1 VFTRIAT
8 RPSVAIL
15 CGLLLLVS
23 ATDTSLAASGPTGST
38 TPVAPDN
45 YVLGPGDQIEVNVFG
60 ESDLTRMV
68 TIRPDGIIALP
79 LINQVTAA
87 GKTAAQLEAELT
99 SMYAKYLKAP
109 SVAVLVHQFRMNPVY
124 VMGEVS
130 KPGRYDLTYD
140 MTFLDAL
147 TAAGGATDKANLDG
161 AQLVRVENGKSK
173 AIPIKAN
180 QIIQGK
186 ATTPNLKLQTGD
198 LIYVPRR
205 GLGFMDI
212 LNNIGILRLI
222 LGL

>member
-1 VFTRIAT
+1 
-8 RPSVAIL
+8 
-15 CGLLLLVS
+15 LLLLI
-23 ATDTSLAASGPTGST
+23 TSLTDGSTAASGPAAAPSHA
-38 TPVAPDN
+38 APDN
-45 YVLGPGDQIEVNVFG
+45 YVLGPGDQIEVDVFG
-60 ESDLTRMV
+60 EPDLTRMV
-68 TIRPDGIIALP
+68 TIKPDGVIALP

-99 SMYAKYLKAP
+99 RLYAKYLKAP
-109 SVAVLVHQFRMNPVY
+109 SVAVLVRQFRMNPVY

-147 TAAGGATDKANLDG
+147 TLAGGATDRANLDG
-161 AQLVRVENGKSK
+161 AQLVRVEDGKSK

-180 QIIQGK
+180 QMIQGK
-186 ATTPNLKLQTGD
+186 AQTPNLKLQTGD

-205 GLGFMDI
+205 GLGIMDI
-212 LNNIGILRLI
+212 LNNIGVLRLV